1 MHNFRDYYEILGI
14 AKEADASEIKRAY
27 RALARQYHPDLNPGD
42 KAAEEKFKL
51 LGEAYDVLSDVE
63 KRQQYEDY
71 SQYWKQKGF
80 KKGQRGGK
88 NWRSGG
94 RVSVQE
100 EYSAFEDFDNFVEQ
114 LLKRHMGGE
123 DSPPRQSTSSQPSSR
138 RSTSRRS
145 TSRQSTSGPSTSGPS
160 NSRSSVSPPDL
171 PPSPPSEDDWTNRR
185 AKRSV
190 DNWGE
195 VESPAASAEAARAG
209 TRADTRDNSEAGS
222 RSRRQ
227 STYARQ
233 PSPTSRRDAE
243 ADLTVPLEKAYAGGR
258 ERISLEDG
266 RSLEV
271 NMPAGMVTGQRIR
284 LKGQGMGG
292 GNLYLRIEVEPHPY
306 FTLDEGDVYCR
317 LPITPSEAVLGGAV
331 AVPTLAGLV
340 NMLIPPGVQMGQ
352 RLRLSGKGYPVG
364 PGLYGDQ
371 IVELELVVP
380 TVLDDEEKA
389 LYQELRSLERFD
401 PRANLPV

>member
-1 MHNFRDYYEILGI
+1 MQNFRDYYDILGI
-14 AKEADASEIKRAY
+14 AKTADAAEIKQAY
-27 RALARQYHPDLNPGD
+27 RALARKYHPDLNPGD

-51 LGEAYDVLSDVE
+51 LGEAYDVLSDVD

-71 SQYWKQKGF
+71 SQYWNQKGF
-80 KKGQRGGK
+80 KRGWKNGK
-88 NWRSGG
+88 SRRTRASA
-94 RVSVQE
+94 QE

-114 LLKRHMGGE
+114 LLKRHKEEGRRPTRSPSSRRSERSQTASRTIAPEPPISEPPATEPAGPAPEDDWTSRRAKRPLDNWGE
-123 DSPPRQSTSSQPSSR
+123 EDVPAATQPSSR
-138 RSTSRRS
+138 RS
-145 TSRQSTSGPSTSGPS
+145 SGASE
-160 NSRSSVSPPDL
+160 SRSSQ
-171 PPSPPSEDDWTNRR
+171 
-185 AKRSV
+185 
-190 DNWGE
+190 
-195 VESPAASAEAARAG
+195 
-209 TRADTRDNSEAGS
+209 
-222 RSRRQ
+222 RRQ

-233 PSPTSRRDAE
+233 PARPSRRDAE

-271 NMPAGMVTGQRIR
+271 NMPPGMVTGQRIR
-284 LKGQGMGG
+284 LKGQGIDG

-306 FTLDEGDVYCR
+306 FVLDEGDVYCQ
-317 LPITPSEAVLGGAV
+317 LPITPSEAVLGGTV
-331 AVPTLAGLV
+331 TVPTLAGLV
-340 NMLIPPGVQMGQ
+340 NMLIPPGIQTGQ

-371 IVELELVVP
+371 IVALEIVVP

>member
-27 RALARQYHPDLNPGD
+27 RALARRYHPDLNPGD

-71 SQYWKQKGF
+71 SQYWKQEGF
-80 KKGQRGGK
+80 KKAQRSGK
-88 NWRSGG
+88 SWRSGG

-114 LLKRHMGGE
+114 LLKRHMDGG
-123 DSPPRQSTSSQPSSR
+123 DSTPRQSPFRQSPSRPAPKPPASQPNL
-138 RSTSRRS
+138 T
-145 TSRQSTSGPSTSGPS
+145 
-160 NSRSSVSPPDL
+160 
-171 PPSPPSEDDWTNRR
+171 PSPPSEDDWTSRR
-185 AKRSV
+185 AKQSV

-195 VESPAASAEAARAG
+195 VESPAASAETARTEA
-209 TRADTRDNSEAGS
+209 RDNPVEGS
-222 RSRRQ
+222 RSRQQ

-284 LKGQGMGG
+284 LKGQGIGG

-317 LPITPSEAVLGGAV
+317 LPITPSEAVLGGTV
-331 AVPTLAGLV
+331 AVSTLAGLV
-340 NMLIPPGVQMGQ
+340 NMLIPPGVQAGQ

>member
-1 MHNFRDYYEILGI
+1 MQNFRDYYEILGI

-51 LGEAYDVLSDVE
+51 LGEAYDVLSDAD
-63 KRQQYEDY
+63 KRQQYEEY
-71 SQYWKQKGF
+71 SRYWNQKGF
-80 KKGQRGGK
+80 KKGRRGGRK
-88 NWRSGG
+88 QRNG
-94 RVSVQE
+94 RVSVQD

-114 LLKRHMGGE
+114 LLKRHKGVQRGQAAPPSSP
-123 DSPPRQSTSSQPSSR
+123 SPPPVQEPPAEPEEDWTSRRPKRSPDNWEAPDRATTRSSSRSASGERDRPRATRSTYSRQPSS
-138 RSTSRRS
+138 
-145 TSRQSTSGPSTSGPS
+145 P
-160 NSRSSVSPPDL
+160 
-171 PPSPPSEDDWTNRR
+171 
-185 AKRSV
+185 
-190 DNWGE
+190 
-195 VESPAASAEAARAG
+195 
-209 TRADTRDNSEAGS
+209 
-222 RSRRQ
+222 
-227 STYARQ
+227 
-233 PSPTSRRDAE
+233 SRRDAE

-271 NMPAGMVTGQRIR
+271 NMPPGMVTGQRIR
-284 LKGQGMGG
+284 LKGQGIGG

-306 FTLDEGDVYCR
+306 FALDEGDVYCR
-317 LPITPSEAVLGGAV
+317 LPITPSEAVLGGTV

-340 NMLIPPGVQMGQ
+340 NMLIPPGVQAGQ

-371 IVELELVVP
+371 IVEIDLVVP

>member
-14 AKEADASEIKRAY
+14 AKEADAGEIKRAY

-63 KRQQYEDY
+63 KRQQYEEY
-71 SQYWKQKGF
+71 SQYWQQKGF

-88 NWRSGG
+88 SWRSGG

-114 LLKRHMGGE
+114 LLKRHMEGGE
-123 DSPPRQSTSSQPSSR
+123 SPPRPPAPR

-145 TSRQSTSGPSTSGPS
+145 TPRQSTPRQSTFRQSDP
-160 NSRSSVSPPDL
+160 RPPVPQPDL
-171 PPSPPSEDDWTNRR
+171 PPAPPSEDDWTNRR
-185 AKRSV
+185 AKRS

-195 VESPAASAEAARAG
+195 VESPAASAETVRTE
-209 TRADTRDNSEAGS
+209 TRAEVRNNSVEGS
-222 RSRRQ
+222 RSRKQ
-227 STYARQ
+227 PTYARQ
-233 PSPTSRRDAE
+233 PSPGSRRDAE

-271 NMPAGMVTGQRIR
+271 NMPSGMVTGQRIR
-284 LKGQGMGG
+284 LKGQGIGG

-317 LPITPSEAVLGGAV
+317 LPITPSEAVLGGTV

-340 NMLIPPGVQMGQ
+340 NMLIPPGVQAGQ

>member
-1 MHNFRDYYEILGI
+1 MQNFRDYYEILGI

-51 LGEAYDVLSDVE
+51 LGEAYDVLSDID
-63 KRQQYEDY
+63 KRQQYEEY
-71 SQYWKQKGF
+71 SRYWNQKGF
-80 KKGQRGGK
+80 QLGRRSKKQ
-88 NWRSGG
+88 RSGG

-114 LLKRHMGGE
+114 LLKRHKGTQPTRPATPKPPAPASAPPKEEDSWTSRSPKKAASNWGE
-123 DSPPRQSTSSQPSSR
+123 DDRPVSKSSR
-138 RSTSRRS
+138 RQSAASQPAA
-145 TSRQSTSGPSTSGPS
+145 RQSAARQS
-160 NSRSSVSPPDL
+160 
-171 PPSPPSEDDWTNRR
+171 
-185 AKRSV
+185 
-190 DNWGE
+190 
-195 VESPAASAEAARAG
+195 AAS
-209 TRADTRDNSEAGS
+209 
-222 RSRRQ
+222 Q

-233 PSPTSRRDAE
+233 PLAPSRRDAE

-271 NMPAGMVTGQRIR
+271 NMPPGMVTGQRIR
-284 LKGQGMGG
+284 LKGQGIGG
-292 GNLYLRIEVEPHPY
+292 GNLYLRIEVEPHAY

-317 LPITPSEAVLGGAV
+317 LPVTPSEAVLGGTV
-331 AVPTLAGLV
+331 AVPTLGGLV
-340 NMLIPPGVQMGQ
+340 NMLIPPGIQSGQ
-352 RLRLSGKGYPVG
+352 RLRLSSKGYPVG

-371 IVELELVVP
+371 IVALDVVVP
-380 TVLDDEEKA
+380 SVLDDEEKA
-389 LYQELRSLERFD
+389 LYQELRNLERFD

>member
-27 RALARQYHPDLNPGD
+27 RALARRYHPDLNPGD

-71 SQYWKQKGF
+71 SQYWKQEGF
-80 KKGQRGGK
+80 KKAQRSGK
-88 NWRSGG
+88 SWRSGG

-114 LLKRHMGGE
+114 LLKRHMDGG
-123 DSPPRQSTSSQPSSR
+123 DSTPRQSPLRQSPSRPAPKPPASQPNL
-138 RSTSRRS
+138 T
-145 TSRQSTSGPSTSGPS
+145 
-160 NSRSSVSPPDL
+160 
-171 PPSPPSEDDWTNRR
+171 PSPPSENDWTSRR

-195 VESPAASAEAARAG
+195 VESPAASAETARTEA
-209 TRADTRDNSEAGS
+209 RDNPVEWS
-222 RSRRQ
+222 RSRQQ

-284 LKGQGMGG
+284 LKGQGIGG
-292 GNLYLRIEVEPHPY
+292 GNLYLRIEVAPHPY
-306 FTLDEGDVYCR
+306 FTLNEGDVYCR
-317 LPITPSEAVLGGAV
+317 LPITPSEAVLGGTV

-340 NMLIPPGVQMGQ
+340 NMLIPPGVQAGQ
-352 RLRLSGKGYPVG
+352 RLRLSSKGYPVG